1 MENTLI
7 SAITNSRLIISG
19 IILWLLSIKKHAIKQ
34 TPARVPGQGIT
45 TVADPPGLN
54 PAYRP
59 VTTDRLVHEGGHH
72 L

>member
-1 MENTLI
+1 MSPMYCKI
-7 SAITNSRLIISG
+7 HD
-19 IILWLLSIKKHAIKQ
+19 KKN
-34 TPARVPGQGIT
+34 PARVPGQGIT
-45 TVADPPGLN
+45 IVADPPGLN